1 MTATDHRDN
10 PADNP
15 ADSPADSPAGD
26 QAARRVLLP
35 SGATEVT
42 CAVNGVDLVCVVDD
56 SAGADAPLA
65 VCLHGFPDTA
75 LTWRYLMP
83 RLAAAGYRVV
93 APYLRG
99 YAPSAVPTDGRYQ
112 TAALSQDANALHE
125 AFGGDGRA
133 VIIGHD
139 WGAPATYGAAVS
151 APERWSRVVAMA
163 VPPGPAMAAAL
174 FGNLDQL
181 KRSWYMFLFQHPLSD
196 AIVAGNDLAF
206 IDMIWEDWSPGYDA
220 GADTAAV
227 KAALRAEAHLAAALG
242 YYRAALGDGY
252 RDPALEAH
260 QAATQ
265 QLPTQPTLYLHG
277 RNDGC
282 IGAEVAEAAQ
292 AMSADAPGLEFVYL
306 DGVGHYAHLEAPDS
320 VDDLILDFLAAGN
333 TP

>member
-1 MTATDHRDN
+1 MTATHHTDDH
-10 PADNP
+10 
-15 ADSPADSPAGD
+15 AGD
-26 QAARRVLLP
+26 HAGDHAARSALHP
-35 SGATEVT
+35 PGATEVT
-42 CAVNGVDLVCVVDD
+42 CAVNGVGLVCLVDD

-65 VCLHGFPDTA
+65 LCLHGFPDTA

-83 RLAAAGYRVV
+83 RLAAAGYRAV

-99 YAPSAVPTDGRYQ
+99 YAPSAVPPDGRYQ
-112 TAALSQDANALHE
+112 TAAVSQDANALHE

-139 WGAPATYGAAVS
+139 WGAPATYGAAVTE
-151 APERWSRVVAMA
+151 PERWSRVVAMA

-206 IDMIWEDWSPGYDA
+206 IDMIWQDWSPGYDA

-227 KAALRAEAHLAAALG
+227 KAALGSEANLAAALG

-252 RDPALEAH
+252 RDPDLEDR

-265 QLPTQPTLYLHG
+265 QIPNQPSLYLHG

-282 IGAEVAEAAQ
+282 IGIEVAHAAEAMCAD
-292 AMSADAPGLEFVYL
+292 SANVNFAYL
-306 DGVGHYAHLEAPDS
+306 DDVGHFAHLEAPDT
-320 VDDLILDFLAAGN
+320 VGDLIIDFLTDTATT

>member
-1 MTATDHRDN
+1 MTATHHTDDH
-10 PADNP
+10 
-15 ADSPADSPAGD
+15 AGD
-26 QAARRVLLP
+26 HAGDHAARSALHP
-35 SGATEVT
+35 PGATEVT
-42 CAVNGVDLVCVVDD
+42 CAVNGVGLVCLVDD

-65 VCLHGFPDTA
+65 LCLHGFPDTA

-83 RLAAAGYRVV
+83 RLAAAGYRAV

-99 YAPSAVPTDGRYQ
+99 YAPSAVPPDGRYQ
-112 TAALSQDANALHE
+112 TAAVSQDANALHE

-139 WGAPATYGAAVS
+139 WGAPATYGAAVTE
-151 APERWSRVVAMA
+151 PERWSRVVAMA

-206 IDMIWEDWSPGYDA
+206 IDMIWQDWSPGYDA

-227 KAALRAEAHLAAALG
+227 KAALGSEANLAAALG

-277 RNDGC
+277 RGDGC

-292 AMSADAPGLEFVYL
+292 AMSAPTPTIDFTYL
-306 DGVGHYAHLEAPDS
+306 DGLGHFAHLEAPD
-320 VDDLILDFLAAGN
+320 VIGDLIIDFLTAGT